1 MITVAFK
8 PNEGFFARGARVVKE
23 AWKACEPVAE
33 KYRVIRDWLAW
44 EGGITWSPD
53 RGRVGFSWHI
63 QDPNEA
69 NDPRSRE
76 EITRK
81 VHEFER
87 NDALTNRLLDIF
99 EIFTVGAGGM
109 RIIPASSDP
118 EWNTERQALWDR
130 WCRNPDLT
138 SLQSFG
144 TLQGLIARRW
154 PADGNVYIFKTR
166 SDRPP
171 FRPRIQILEASR
183 LGTPSD
189 QYGNQNIID
198 GVEVDSKGRAT
209 FYWFR
214 FTENG
219 ETSYRRIPAASIIVV
234 GKPMRPGEYRQMS
247 FFAPVLNK
255 MQDRKELATF
265 AMRKAKFAAQKLG
278 VYYTQSG
285 NLPTSSDYR
294 NARLTGLPTQTAA
307 GTDTTKTK
315 LAEIKQVT
323 GSEAIALQV
332 NEKLDFGSAETPNE
346 VEQAHWDI
354 LANDICAGFGISK
367 LFVYPNSMQGT
378 VVRADLDIATTWFR
392 AHTAV
397 LIDVF
402 LDIYR
407 FVTDEECKIE
417 HSISDRPFDWE
428 KATVRP
434 PRAPNVDV
442 GRNSAAMIAE
452 LAAGA
457 TNFRNIYGPLGMDAR
472 EELGSLMDDLE
483 WIQAEAKRRT
493 IPVEWVL
500 KQIADATVKD
510 LQDAQ
515 DKQQQAEDGEAQ
527 PQRQA
532 A

>member
-1 MITVAFK
+1 VTKVEFK
-8 PNEGFFARGARVVKE
+8 PRDSFFARSASVVKA
-23 AWKACEPVAE
+23 AWRSRGPIAE
-33 KYRVIRDWLAW
+33 KFFVIRDWLAW
-44 EGGITWSPD
+44 EGGMLWSPD
-53 RGRVGFSWHI
+53 RGRVGFSRGI

-69 NDPRSRE
+69 NDVRSRE
-76 EITRK
+76 EIIRK

-87 NDALTNRLLDIF
+87 NDALTNRLLDVF

-118 EWNTERQALWDR
+118 DWNAKRQPLWER

-138 SLQSFG
+138 SLQTFG
-144 TLQGLIARRW
+144 TLQGLISRRW
-154 PADGNVYIFKTR
+154 PADGNVYVLKTR

-183 LGTPSD
+183 LSTPND
-189 QYGNQNIID
+189 QYGNPNIVD
-198 GVEVDSKGRAT
+198 GVEIDSKGRPM

-219 ETSYRRIPAASIIVV
+219 ENLYRRIPAASIIVV

-265 AMRKAKFAAQKLG
+265 AMRKAKYAAQKLA
-278 VYYTQSG
+278 VYNTING
-285 NLPTSSDYR
+285 DLPTSQDYR
-294 NARLTGLPTQTAA
+294 NARLTGIPTQTSS

-315 LAEIKQVT
+315 LTEIQQVT
-323 GSEAIALQV
+323 GSQAIALQIG
-332 NEKLDFGSAETPNE
+332 EGIEFKGSETPNQ

-367 LFVYPNSMQGT
+367 IFVYPNSMQGT

-392 AHTAV
+392 AHTSI

-402 LDIYR
+402 LEIYR

-417 HSISDRPFDWE
+417 HSISDRPHDWE

-472 EELGSLMDDLE
+472 EELSSLMDDLAWLKSE
-483 WIQAEAKRRT
+483 AERRK
-493 IPVEWVL
+493 IPVEWVR
-500 KQIADATVKD
+500 KEIADAAVKD
-510 LQDAQ
+510 IQKAQ
-515 DKQQQAEDGEAQ
+515 DDQQKQEDAELKTA
-527 PQRQA
+527 
-532 A
+532 